1 MRSTLYLKFIIM
13 YIIFGFLSLFT
24 VATLTA
30 GLTNG
35 PLKENV
41 SSSMYRE
48 ASLVAAD
55 YLPKYFSGQITASD
69 VHLQQ
74 TGSPSRPPYLR
85 VSRNPGCL
93 WHTGWR
99 PP

>member
-69 VHLQQ
+69 VHL
-74 TGSPSRPPYLR
+74 
-85 VSRNPGCL
+85 
-93 WHTGWR
+93 
-99 PP
+99 